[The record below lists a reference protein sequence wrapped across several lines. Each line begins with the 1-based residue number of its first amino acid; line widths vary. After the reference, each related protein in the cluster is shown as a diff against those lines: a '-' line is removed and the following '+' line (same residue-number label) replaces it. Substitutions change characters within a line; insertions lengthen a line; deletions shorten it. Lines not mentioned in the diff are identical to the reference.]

1 MPRLSS
7 LLSGLTLSAVTACG
21 PVAPGPEAPL
31 GEERRLSFNEDW
43 LFFRGEAK
51 DAEQPGFDDSS

>member
-31 GEERRLSFNEDW
+31 GEERRLSFNEGW
-43 LFFRGEAK
+43 LFLRGEAK
-51 DAEQPGFDDSS
+51 DAE